1 MTVIDETAGGPFE
14 VETPFSEHAVSTE
27 TPPSTLG
34 FLPWTEVTTPFAEMF
49 TGELEGDGEVGEI
62 IAEAFESIRD
72 EQFDEALAE
81 LIAETAEAAETGLAG
96 EQPQQLT
103 ELRRQVADA
112 HLSPIGSEAE
122 RCVQRFADH
131 VQNLD
136 LEGMAPDQLDELL
149 DRFEVG
155 GLGVSPAGEEFIGG
169 LIKKAKSVVKTVVKT
184 AGKIAKA
191 ALPILGPILNKLKA
205 LVRPLLQRVLAI
217 AINKLPAALHEPAR
231 ALAKRF
237 GLGQKEA
244 EDLLEAEAE
253 EEFMVASFAPTPVA
267 AGDPESL
274 AEAFD
279 AALAESVLGGEALE
293 QGESFG
299 HDQERGAA
307 PVATDELEALAE
319 ARSAFIDRVSSAQ
332 EGEDLTPAIDQFV
345 PAILPA
351 LRLGVRLVGRP
362 KVVGFLSGFLSKLIG
377 QWVGPKL
384 SGPLSSA
391 IVDVGL
397 RVIGLEQG
405 RPGQLEQEAAPA
417 ALAATVED
425 TVRRLSEQPAE
436 FFEDEDLLQVALA
449 EAFEE
454 AVAANFPTQLVRP
467 DLQIAPSLGGSFV
480 VRHARTAYAYKKF
493 SRVPEIEVTAA
504 VATTVRTFGGA
515 TLDAALRAAGITL
528 PGRFRVHVYESC
540 PGTTLVRLAR
550 LERTGGAAFP
560 RGAHSQ
566 LHPLTASTAG
576 LLLREPRL
584 GVDVP
589 GRFLASRH
597 RISVGQRF
605 FRLEPIGQV
614 ETPAATVGAAAGEAA
629 RPSDGRVRTDEAR
642 GVLRLSLYFSE
653 ADAQRLAA
661 AVSSGRGGTTLLRAL
676 LRAAFAATQGPRPA
690 RRRAPAGRGRGRAGA
705 RGRGRG
711 PSRGQRRIRSGLAKA
726 LAEFVRTR
734 GHEFVRAAQDPA
746 NGVTVQ
752 VHLRGVAGPAA
763 EAADDA
769 ADAAAAGAPATA
781 TTTAPATASVAG
793 PSGAPAATTAVP
805 TTPLPAVVPTPP
817 AAPATVTVVA
827 GRAKP

>member
-1 MTVIDETAGGPFE
+1 MRVGNDELWEGAMTVIGETAEAFE
-14 VETPFSEHAVSTE
+14 VETPFSEGAVGTE
-27 TPPSTLG
+27 TPPATLG
-34 FLPWTEVTTPFAEMF
+34 FMPWTEVTTPFAEAFGM
-49 TGELEGDGEVGEI
+49 EDEGDGEAGEL

-81 LIAETAEAAETGLAG
+81 LIAETAEAADTRLAG
-96 EQPQQLT
+96 EQPMQLAEQRQQL
-103 ELRRQVADA
+103 ADA
-112 HLSPIGSEAE
+112 HLAPVGSEAE

-136 LEGMAPDQLDELL
+136 LEGLAPDQLDELL

-155 GLGVSPAGEEFIGG
+155 ALGVTPAGEEFIGG

-237 GLGQKEA
+237 GLGQKET
-244 EDLLEAEAE
+244 EELVESEAE
-253 EEFMVASFAPTPVA
+253 EEFLGESFAPTPVA
-267 AGDPESL
+267 VGDPETL
-274 AEAFD
+274 AESLD

-307 PVATDELEALAE
+307 PAASDELEMLAE
-319 ARSAFIDRVSSAQ
+319 ARSAFIDRLQAAP
-332 EGEDLTPAIDQFV
+332 EGEDLTPAIDQFI

-351 LRLGVRLVGRP
+351 LRLGIRLVGRP
-362 KVVGFLSGFLSKLIG
+362 KVVGFLSGFLAKLIS
-377 QWVGPKL
+377 QWVGPKM

-405 RPGQLEQEAAPA
+405 RPGELEQEAAPA
-417 ALAATVED
+417 TLAATVED

-436 FFEDEDLLQVALA
+436 FFEDEDLLQVALT
-449 EAFEE
+449 EAFEQ
-454 AVAANFPTQLVRP
+454 AVAANFPTPLVRP

-480 VRHARTAYAYKKF
+480 VRHARRAYAYKKF
-493 SRVPEIEVTAA
+493 SRVPEIELTVA
-504 VATTVRTFGGA
+504 VAASITTFEGVK
-515 TLDAALRAAGITL
+515 LDAALRAAGISL
-528 PGRFRVHVYESC
+528 PGRFRVHLFESG
-540 PGTTLVRLAR
+540 PGTTLTRLAR
-550 LERTGGAAFP
+550 LERIGGAAFP
-560 RGAHSQ
+560 RGAHHQ
-566 LHPLTASTAG
+566 LHALTVQTAG

-589 GRFLASRH
+589 ARFLESRH

-605 FRLEPIGQV
+605 FHLEPVGQV
-614 ETPAATVGAAAGEAA
+614 EAPVAPTTTGEAT
-629 RPSDGRVRTDEAR
+629 RPSDERVRTDEAR
-642 GVLRLSLYFSE
+642 GDLRLSLYFSE

-661 AVSSGRGGTTLLRAL
+661 SVSAGRGGTTLLRAL
-676 LRAAFAATQGPRPA
+676 LRAAFAATGGAAA
-690 RRRAPAGRGRGRAGA
+690 RRRRSSGRRGRGRGR
-705 RGRGRG
+705 GRGRVALRGAG
-711 PSRGQRRIRSGLAKA
+711 PRPGRRVRASIAKA
-726 LAEFVRTR
+726 LAEWARTR

-746 NGVTVQ
+746 SGVTVT
-752 VHLRGVAGPAA
+752 VHARGVPPTASEADDDAAAPAPTAPAA
-763 EAADDA
+763 E
-769 ADAAAAGAPATA
+769 P
-781 TTTAPATASVAG
+781 TAPAASPA
-793 PSGAPAATTAVP
+793 PPAPAAA
-805 TTPLPAVVPTPP
+805 P
-817 AAPATVTVVA
+817 AAPSAVTVTVTP